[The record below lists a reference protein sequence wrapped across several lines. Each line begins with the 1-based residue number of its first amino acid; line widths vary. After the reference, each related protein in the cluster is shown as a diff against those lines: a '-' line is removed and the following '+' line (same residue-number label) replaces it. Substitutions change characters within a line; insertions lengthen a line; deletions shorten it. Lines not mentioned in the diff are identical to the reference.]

1 MSNNHPKSLSDL
13 ISNAQSSV
21 GRLAAE
27 AQAKLGLTDHIRAGL
42 PADLAAQ
49 MVSCNLDHD
58 GILTVRATS
67 PEWAARFRFET
78 EQILARCR
86 QRHAETRS
94 VKIGVVHP
102 T

>member
-1 MSNNHPKSLSDL
+1 
-13 ISNAQSSV
+13 
-21 GRLAAE
+21 
-27 AQAKLGLTDHIRAGL
+27 
-42 PADLAAQ
+42 

-78 EQILARCR
+78 EQILIRCR

-102 T
+102 MS